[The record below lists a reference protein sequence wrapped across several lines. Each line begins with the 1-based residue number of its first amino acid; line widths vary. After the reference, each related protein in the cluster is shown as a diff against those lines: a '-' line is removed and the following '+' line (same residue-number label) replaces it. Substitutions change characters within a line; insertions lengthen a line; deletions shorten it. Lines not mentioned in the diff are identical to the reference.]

1 MDNSAYV
8 VSYGD
13 LPPFAFAASY
23 VDVIHEKVY
32 FCPTSGWFYQRP
44 HATQYDIVGK
54 YKLGPEPSS
63 TLPRVAVTVVDG
75 NVWVDPAQA
84 VPGLV
89 LGADE
94 VRQPPKGPYCQDPQE
109 GV

>member
-8 VSYGD
+8 VSYGNF
-13 LPPFAFAASY
+13 PPYAFAASY
-23 VDVIHEKVY
+23 DDAVEGMHEKVY
-32 FCPTSGWFYQRP
+32 YAR
-44 HATQYDIVGK
+44 K
-54 YKLGPEPSS
+54 YKLGPDPSS

-89 LGADE
+89 SGAE
-94 VRQPPKGPYCQDPQE
+94 AVRQPAKGPYCQDAQE
-109 GV
+109 GI